1 MEGFL
6 YQVNFITFARPVS
19 CGSGGEMNDVDERR
33 KEVSAGGSLGDG

>member
-19 CGSGGEMNDVDERR
+19 CGSGGMNDVDERR
-33 KEVSAGGSLGDG
+33 KEASAGGSLGDG